1 MDCIRF
7 TYNGLTFEIHTLD
20 VMVCID
26 SGDTVGLITP
36 TLTLS
41 QIRSMCE
48 KYIEFLKNEQNEG

>member
-7 TYNGLTFEIHTLD
+7 IYQGLTFEIHTLD
-20 VMVCID
+20 VMVCIE

-48 KYIEFLKNEQNEG
+48 NYIEFLNNEQNEG

>member
-7 TYNGLTFEIHTLD
+7 TYQGLAFEIHTLD
-20 VMVCID
+20 VMVCIE
-26 SGDTVGLITP
+26 SGDTVGAITP

-48 KYIEFLKNEQNEG
+48 GYIEFLNNEQNEG